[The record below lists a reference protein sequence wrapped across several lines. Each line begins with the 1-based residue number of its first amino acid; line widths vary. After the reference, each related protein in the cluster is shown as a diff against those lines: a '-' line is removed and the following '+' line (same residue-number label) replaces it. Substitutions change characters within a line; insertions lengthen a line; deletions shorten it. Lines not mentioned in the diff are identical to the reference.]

1 VVTANKALLA
11 ERGRPLFE
19 AATRTG
25 KNLLFEAAV
34 AGGIPIIR
42 TLKEGLAANR
52 IQRIQGILN
61 GTCNYILTKM
71 TSEGT
76 GFEEVLKEAQA
87 LGYAE
92 ADPTFD
98 IDGHDSAHKVAILA
112 ALSFGVQVDFSKVY
126 VEGIRRITPLDIQF
140 AREFGYRIKL
150 LGLCTNHNGEIEA
163 RVHPAMIPQGHMLAN
178 VGRNNN
184 ALLVTGD
191 AVGDVLLYG
200 AGAGSLPTAGAV
212 VGDLMELAR
221 DILRGSSGRVPCMG
235 FLEENIAPARIKPM
249 EEILSRY
256 YFRIHALDRPGVL
269 SAVSG
274 ILARYGISIASVIQ
288 KERRNKGWVPVVMM
302 THRALER
309 DVKAALL
316 EIDEL
321 EQIGEATMMIRVEDE
336 NERESEV

>member
-1 VVTANKALLA
+1 MTANKALLA
-11 ERGRPLFE
+11 ERGGPLFE
-19 AATRTG
+19 AAARTG

-52 IQRIQGILN
+52 IERIQGILN

-98 IDGHDSAHKVAILA
+98 VDGHDSAHKVAILA
-112 ALSFGVQVDFSKVY
+112 ALSFGVQVDFGKVY

-150 LGLCTNHNGEIEA
+150 LGLCTSHNGEIEA
-163 RVHPAMIPQGHMLAN
+163 RVHPAMIPEGHMLAN

-184 ALLVTGD
+184 ALLITGD

-212 VGDLMELAR
+212 VGDLIELAR
-221 DILRGSSGRVPCMG
+221 DILRGAGGRVPCMG
-235 FLEENIAPARIKPM
+235 FLDENIVPARIKPM

-256 YFRIHALDRPGVL
+256 YFRIFALDRPGVSVGGVWEFWPGTA
-269 SAVSG
+269 SAS
-274 ILARYGISIASVIQ
+274 
-288 KERRNKGWVPVVMM
+288 PP
-302 THRALER
+302 
-309 DVKAALL
+309 
-316 EIDEL
+316 
-321 EQIGEATMMIRVEDE
+321 
-336 NERESEV
+336 